1 MLSYYYYAIKN
12 NPGQGKLQM
21 KTEVNTKENEQ
32 IINNLQG
39 ISFDIYKDFSNIV
52 DLKTRIEMLKV
63 DPNLIDDIL
72 NPTED
77 EIITAIDADPYAVL
91 YVKKPSQKI
100 IHHAIKKDESI
111 FYYFSD
117 IDLKSK
123 YLLEIIKNNP
133 SFIKNIKNPNEHMQT
148 VAVKKCPSC
157 IAYFSFPS
165 KKIQMIAVSVDAKSI
180 ISIHKPCLNIQKQAV
195 KTFIKG
201 LKVLKEEKK
210 DEQQKEYLKRIYN
223 NRIDN
228 YISSI
233 FSLLK
238 IQNKKLLTQ
247 LRKCEDFV
255 DVIKASPHLMTY
267 KKINKFIQYK

>member
-1 MLSYYYYAIKN
+1 
-12 NPGQGKLQM
+12 M
-21 KTEVNTKENEQ
+21 KTEVNTKEKEL
-32 IINNLQG
+32 IVNNLQG
-39 ISFDIYKDFSNIV
+39 ISFDIYKDFANIV

-77 EIITAIDADPYAVL
+77 EIITAIDADPYSVL
-91 YVKKPSQKI
+91 YVKNPSQKI

-117 IDLKSK
+117 INLNPK
-123 YLLEIIKNNP
+123 YLLEIVKNNP
-133 SFIKNIKNPNEHMQT
+133 SFIKNIENPTELMQK
-148 VAVKKCPSC
+148 VAVKKRPSC
-157 IAYFSFPS
+157 IGYLSFPS
-165 KKIQMIAVSVDAKSI
+165 KKIQMIAVSVDGNSI
-180 ISIHKPCLNIQKQAV
+180 ISIHEPCLNIQKQAV

-210 DEQQKEYLKRIYN
+210 DEKQKEYLKRIYN

-228 YISSI
+228 YISSFI

-238 IQNKKLLTQ
+238 IQNKKLLTK

-255 DVIKASPHLMTY
+255 GAIKEIPHLMTY
-267 KKINKFIQYK
+267 KKN